1 MTFQTTFIVY
11 GQPQGKA
18 RPRFTRTGRA
28 YTPKKTADY
37 EDEIRLMAKAAM
49 GITEP
54 LETPI
59 AAYIYISMPVPQSYS
74 KKRSKDCLDGFE
86 RPTKKPDL
94 DNVAKAFLDAC
105 NGIVYKD
112 DSQVVSLHVT
122 KVYGDIASVQVL
134 FKEEL
139 Q

>member
-1 MTFQTTFIVY
+1 
-11 GQPQGKA
+11 
-18 RPRFTRTGRA
+18 
-28 YTPKKTADY
+28 
-37 EDEIRLMAKAAM
+37 MAKAAM

-74 KKRSKDCLDGFE
+74 KKRSKDCLGGFE
-86 RPTKKPDL
+86 RPTKRPDT
-94 DNVAKAFLDAC
+94 DNIVKAFLDAC

-112 DSQVVSLHVT
+112 DAQVVSLHAT
-122 KVYGDIASVQVL
+122 KVFGETASVQVL

>member
-86 RPTKKPDL
+86 RPTKRPDT
-94 DNVAKAFLDAC
+94 DNIVKAFLDAC

-112 DSQVVSLHVT
+112 DAQVVSLHAT
-122 KVYGDIASVQVL
+122 KVFGETASVQVL

>member
-86 RPTKKPDL
+86 RPTKRPDT
-94 DNVAKAFLDAC
+94 DNIVKAFLDAC

-112 DSQVVSLHVT
+112 DAQVVSLHAT
-122 KVYGDIASVQVL
+122 KVFGETASVQVL

-139 Q
+139 L

>member
-37 EDEIRLMAKAAM
+37 EDEIRMMAKEAM
-49 GITEP
+49 GSSEP
-54 LETPI
+54 LETPVG
-59 AAYIYISMPVPQSYS
+59 AFIYITMPIPPSYS
-74 KKRSKDCLDGFE
+74 KKRAVACLNGSE
-86 RPTKKPDL
+86 KPIKKPDA
-94 DNVAKAFLDAC
+94 DNIAKAFLDAC
-105 NGIVYKD
+105 NEIVYKD
-112 DSQVVSLHVT
+112 DAQVVSLHVT
-122 KVYGDIASVQVL
+122 KVYGTTASVQVL

-139 Q
+139 Y

>member
-122 KVYGDIASVQVL
+122 KVYGDTASVQVL

-139 Q
+139 A

>member
-1 MTFQTTFIVY
+1 
-11 GQPQGKA
+11 
-18 RPRFTRTGRA
+18 
-28 YTPKKTADY
+28 
-37 EDEIRLMAKAAM
+37 MAKAAM

-86 RPTKKPDL
+86 RPTKRPDT
-94 DNVAKAFLDAC
+94 DNIVKAFLDAC

-112 DSQVVSLHVT
+112 DAQVVSLHAT
-122 KVYGDIASVQVL
+122 KVFGETASVQVL

>member
-122 KVYGDIASVQVL
+122 KVYDDTASVQVL

>member
-86 RPTKKPDL
+86 RPTKRPDT
-94 DNVAKAFLDAC
+94 DNIVKAFLDAC

-112 DSQVVSLHVT
+112 DAQVVSLHAT
-122 KVYGDIASVQVL
+122 KVFGETASVQVL

-139 Q
+139 S

>member
-1 MTFQTTFIVY
+1 MTFQATFIVY

-86 RPTKKPDL
+86 RPTKRPDT
-94 DNVAKAFLDAC
+94 DNIVKAFLDAC

-112 DSQVVSLHVT
+112 DAQVVSLHAT
-122 KVYGDIASVQVL
+122 KVFGETASVQVL

>member
-122 KVYGDIASVQVL
+122 KVYGDTASVQVL

>member
-94 DNVAKAFLDAC
+94 DNAIKSVLDGM

-112 DSQVVSLHVT
+112 DSQIVSLHAT
-122 KVYGDIASVQVL
+122 KRYDTIASVHVCV
-134 FKEEL
+134 KEEL
-139 Q
+139 E

>member
-59 AAYIYISMPVPQSYS
+59 AAYIYIAMPVPQSYS